1 MFETFE
7 VTIDSI
13 QQAKSKALSALVVD
27 EKVRKPLQTLID
39 AETAYA
45 KTLTAAF
52 EDLLNLGKSF
62 KFDNLKF
69 NR

>member
-1 MFETFE
+1 MFGTFE

-27 EKVRKPLQTLID
+27 EKIRKPLQNLID

-45 KTLTAAF
+45 KTFTSAF
-52 EDLLNLGKSF
+52 EDLLNLGKNF
-62 KFDNLKF
+62 KFDTFKF